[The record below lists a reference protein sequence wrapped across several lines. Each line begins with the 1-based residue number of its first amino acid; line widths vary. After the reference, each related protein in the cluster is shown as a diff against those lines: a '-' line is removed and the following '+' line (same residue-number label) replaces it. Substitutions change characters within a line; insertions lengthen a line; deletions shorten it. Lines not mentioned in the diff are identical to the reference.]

1 MTLAGLL
8 SQVLQIALALALAP
22 LLLGWINQCRAWLQ
36 NRSAPSMFLPYR
48 TIRKLFMKDAVV
60 AENASPIFRTMP
72 YVVFGA
78 MCCAAAIVPS
88 LATDLPF
95 ARAADAIA
103 LVGLFAL
110 ARVFISLAAMD
121 IGTSFGSLGA
131 RREMFIGFLA
141 EPALLMV
148 LFTASLISGSTS
160 LPTIVETLAHR
171 EFAIYP
177 SLALAGVAFTMVSL
191 AENARIPVDN
201 PATHLELTMIH
212 EAMVLEYSAR
222 HLALIEWASAL
233 KLFNYSCIGLA
244 IFMPVGIAEGS
255 TSWLAVAAA
264 VPILVAKLL
273 VGGFALALIET
284 LSAKMRIFRA
294 PEFLGTAF
302 LLAVLA
308 MLVNLLLG
316 S

>member
-1 MTLAGLL
+1 
-8 SQVLQIALALALAP
+8 
-22 LLLGWINQCRAWLQ
+22 
-36 NRSAPSMFLPYR
+36 
-48 TIRKLFMKDAVV
+48 
-60 AENASPIFRTMP
+60 
-72 YVVFGA
+72 
-78 MCCAAAIVPS
+78 
-88 LATDLPF
+88 
-95 ARAADAIA
+95 
-103 LVGLFAL
+103 
-110 ARVFISLAAMD
+110 
-121 IGTSFGSLGA
+121 
-131 RREMFIGFLA
+131 
-141 EPALLMV
+141 
-148 LFTASLISGSTS
+148 
-160 LPTIVETLAHR
+160 
-171 EFAIYP
+171 
-177 SLALAGVAFTMVSL
+177 
-191 AENARIPVDN
+191 
-201 PATHLELTMIH
+201 MIH

>member
-1 MTLAGLL
+1 MTLAGFL
-8 SQVLQIALALALAP
+8 SQLLQVAIALILAP
-22 LLLGWINQCRAWLQ
+22 LLVGWVNQCRAWLQ
-36 NRSAPSMFLPYR
+36 NRSAPSLLLPYR
-48 TIRKLFMKDAVV
+48 TIRKLFVKDAVV
-60 AENASPIFRTMP
+60 AQNASPVFRLTP

-78 MCCAAAIVPS
+78 MVCAAAIVPS
-88 LATDLPF
+88 LATNLPF

-110 ARVFISLAAMD
+110 ARVFIALAAMD
-121 IGTSFGSLGA
+121 IGTAFGSLGA
-131 RREMFIGFLA
+131 RRDMFIGFLA

-160 LPTIVETLAHR
+160 LPEIVDTLAHR
-171 EFAIYP
+171 EMAIYP
-177 SLALAGVAFTMVSL
+177 SLAFAGVAFTMVSL

-212 EAMVLEYSAR
+212 EAMLLEYSAR
-222 HLALIEWASAL
+222 HLALLEWAAAL

-244 IFMPVGIAEGS
+244 LFVPFGIVISGTDWRS
-255 TSWLAVAAA
+255 LLAAA
-264 VPILVAKLL
+264 PLLVAKLAI
-273 VGGFALALIET
+273 GGFALALIET

-302 LLAVLA
+302 MLAVLA
-308 MLVNLLLG
+308 MLVNQLLG
-316 S
+316 A

>member
-1 MTLAGLL
+1 MTISSFL
-8 SQVLQIALALALAP
+8 SQLLQLAIALALAP
-22 LLLGWINQCRAWLQ
+22 LLVGWVNQCRAWLSS
-36 NRSAPSMFLPYR
+36 RSAPSLFVPYR
-48 TIRKLFMKDAVV
+48 TIRKLFIKDAVV
-60 AENASPIFRTMP
+60 AHNASPIFRMAP
-72 YVVFGA
+72 YIVFGA

-110 ARVFISLAAMD
+110 ARVFMALAAMD
-121 IGTSFGSLGA
+121 IGTAFGSLGA
-131 RREMFIGFLA
+131 RREMFVGFLA

-148 LFTASLISGSTS
+148 LFTASLITGSTS
-160 LPTIVETLAHR
+160 LPSIVDTLAHR
-171 EFAIYP
+171 ELAIYP
-177 SLALAGVAFTMVSL
+177 SLAFAGVAFSMVSL

-212 EAMVLEYSAR
+212 EAMLLEYSAR
-222 HLALIEWASAL
+222 HLALLEWASAL

-244 IFMPVGIAEGS
+244 VFFPYGIVGSGADS
-255 TSWLAVAAA
+255 LALIGAA
-264 VPILVAKLL
+264 PLLIAKLL
-273 VGGFALALIET
+273 AGGFGLALVET

-302 LLAVLA
+302 MFAVLA

-316 S
+316 A